1 MQINLS
7 DRAVTLLLKVQA
19 IDAWRTGNY
28 SRISDRV
35 DRLRYRVNDLVLTEI
50 MKQIEEQQGQLKL
63 TYNK

>member
-35 DRLRYRVNDLVLTEI
+35 DRLRYRVNDLVMTEI
-50 MKQIEEQQGQLKL
+50 ILQIEEQQGQLKL